1 MRNARA
7 AVPNNLRIL
16 FNAAQVLLSH
26 LQKFGYDEAL
36 AQEAHEVLAH
46 VDKLQPGQPRFAQL
60 MEQLAALAPQE
71 EETEEESSTD
81 EQAAAA

>member
-1 MRNARA
+1 
-7 AVPNNLRIL
+7 
-16 FNAAQVLLSH
+16 VLLSH

-71 EETEEESSTD
+71 EESGDQPAED